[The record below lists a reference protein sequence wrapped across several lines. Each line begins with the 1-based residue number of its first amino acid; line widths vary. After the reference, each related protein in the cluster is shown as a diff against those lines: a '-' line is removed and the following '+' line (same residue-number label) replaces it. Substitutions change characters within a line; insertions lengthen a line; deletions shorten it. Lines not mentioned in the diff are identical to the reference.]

1 MNRAEAARLKL
12 LAVFPR
18 GTWDGLL
25 DSAGGLDAEMSSI
38 RARMEAALAEHEARM
53 APMRAYIA
61 QLQEYEQLAGP
72 VAAAGWLPHETT
84 PFNLVRAHNDADTLN
99 RAMEAYYSA
108 NWADV
113 AAHFLR
119 RLDTQC
125 VDDEAKDLFRE
136 CLTAHGAKL
145 YRMAA
150 LALFP
155 EIERV
160 VRIEIGWGAEQTST
174 SQIELRDVIGG
185 LTPIEMQTPGW
196 YGLHLAGKLDE
207 HLYAKVR
214 TPAQRRAAEQDPV
227 PNRHAALHGYVT
239 YASARSSFNMLVMA
253 DFVFAAVTAI
263 KRFAP
268 RMISKPIMQPSS
280 GDADHNQA

>member
-12 LAVFPR
+12 LAAFPR
-18 GTWDGLL
+18 GTWHELL

-72 VAAAGWLPHETT
+72 VEAAGWLPHETT
-84 PFNLVRAHNDADTLN
+84 PCNLVRAHNDADTLN

-119 RLDTQC
+119 RLDAQC

-145 YRMAA
+145 YRIAA
-150 LALFP
+150 RALFP

-207 HLYAKVR
+207 GYSLLPALSAVGRDLVAEMIACHALADPEVKFPGT
-214 TPAQRRAAEQDPV
+214 TPGTRESRFSTFRP
-227 PNRHAALHGYVT
+227 LSG
-239 YASARSSFNMLVMA
+239 MA
-253 DFVFAAVTAI
+253 
-263 KRFAP
+263 
-268 RMISKPIMQPSS
+268 
-280 GDADHNQA
+280 